1 MNSNQIDGS
10 MHNSNE
16 LDQMYQMIRENRM
29 AMYSSPRRYYNRDG
43 SKGSALKFLFFIEA
57 IIFFMLCLSAS
68 VAFGQSSPSADHSI
82 VKAETTVQPN
92 ISNYQAVYNS
102 GKIFLSWTTYNEP
115 DDCIYIIERSEGNT
129 VFQSV
134 GVKEGI
140 GSELELFYSWVD
152 QTPPPGYAYYRIKK
166 ITKDGQQMY
175 SSISSVINQG
185 SSYNEN
191 VNFVKG
197 GIADEGQK

>member
-1 MNSNQIDGS
+1 MNSNYMDGS
-10 MHNSNE
+10 MQNSEE
-16 LDQMYQMIRENRM
+16 LDQMYQLIRENRL

-43 SKGSALKFLFFIEA
+43 NKGSALKFLFFVEA

-68 VAFGQSSPSADHSI
+68 AAFGQSSPSASQNI
-82 VKAETTVQPN
+82 IAVQNAVQPN

-152 QTPPPGYAYYRIKK
+152 QTPPAGYAYYRIKK

-191 VNFVKG
+191 VNFVKTS
-197 GIADEGQK
+197 IADEGQK